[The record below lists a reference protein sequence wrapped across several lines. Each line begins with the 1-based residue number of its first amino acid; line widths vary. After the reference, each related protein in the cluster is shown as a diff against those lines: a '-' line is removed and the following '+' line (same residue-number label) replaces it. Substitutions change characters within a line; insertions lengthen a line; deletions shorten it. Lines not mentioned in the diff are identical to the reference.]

1 MPLSTPSAHLLE
13 HGDALESTIYTF
25 SCEYPIFILT
35 VLISSPLL
43 DEIFVEDLSTH
54 WFIKCSAIFSIYIG
68 TEVSGIVGTVVRIPT
83 EK

>member
-1 MPLSTPSAHLLE
+1 MKSVCVWWIHFTVPLSTPSAHFLE
-13 HGDALESTIYTF
+13 HLDALESTINTF

-54 WFIKCSAIFSIYIG
+54 WFIKCSVVYIL
-68 TEVSGIVGTVVRIPT
+68 VQKS
-83 EK
+83 KAY